1 MTIDE
6 KKPNDEKRNGLLI
19 DWRPAMIR
27 NSSFLCHSTFVLRHL
42 LG

>member
-1 MTIDE
+1 MT
-6 KKPNDEKRNGLLI
+6 NDEIKPYDENRNGFLI
-19 DWRPAMIR
+19 DWRPSMIR